1 MSCGCGGAKKKQFKV
16 DSYIN
21 DGWYYIDLCEG
32 YKLKYKTN
40 VYYLVNG
47 DYIWINTKESLI
59 NWALENCGLEL

>member
-1 MSCGCGGAKKKQFKV
+1 MSCGCGGAKRTQFKV

-47 DYIWINTKESLI
+47 DDIWINTK
-59 NWALENCGLEL
+59 